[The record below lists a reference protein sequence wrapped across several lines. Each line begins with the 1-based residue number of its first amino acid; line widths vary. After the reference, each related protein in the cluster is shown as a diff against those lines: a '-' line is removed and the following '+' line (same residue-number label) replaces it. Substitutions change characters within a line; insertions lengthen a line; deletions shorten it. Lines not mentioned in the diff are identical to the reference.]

1 MRTGSAAGAGPAS
14 SAFPGVNGKITFTS
28 SRNGNQDVYVMDANG
43 ANQRDLTST
52 STAWATT

>member
-1 MRTGSAAGAGPAS
+1 
-14 SAFPGVNGKITFTS
+14 VNGKITFTS